1 MSGVH
6 LIGGGW
12 NPDAATAVY
21 GPFLADAAPVAV
33 AAGRNEPTIACVVID
48 EGDGLEQFARWETVL
63 LAVAPCRPLPVLVDI
78 GGRFDAVSLLG
89 ADGLL
94 VCGGLTPAYAAALS
108 PAAADIAAWLRDR
121 QRPYAGFSAGSAVA
135 ASAAVVGGWLADGVP
150 ICSDDA
156 SEDLAEI
163 TVADGLGLSPFT
175 VDVHC
180 AQWGT
185 LPRLIE
191 NVRRH
196 PERIGVGID
205 EDTVLVLQ
213 DGTATVRGR
222 GSVWRV
228 AADGSPAGSVSVTP
242 YRAGEAVPMP

>member
-12 NPDAATAVY
+12 TTDAASVVY
-21 GPFLADAAPVAV
+21 GPFLAEAAALAT
-33 AAGRNEPTIACVVID
+33 AAGRTEPTIACVVLD
-48 EGDGLEQFARWETVL
+48 EGDGNEQFARWQSALTS
-63 LAVAPCRPLPVLVDI
+63 VAPCRPLPVLVEL
-78 GGRFDAVSLLG
+78 GGRFEMASLLG

-108 PAAADIAAWLRDR
+108 PAAADVAGWLAEGN
-121 QRPYAGFSAGSAVA
+121 RPYAGFSAGSAIA
-135 ASAAVVGGWLADGVP
+135 AAHAVVGGWLSDGVP
-150 ICSDDA
+150 ICSEDA

-163 TVADGLGLSPFT
+163 SVTAGLGLSPFAI
-175 VDVHC
+175 DVHC

-191 NVRRH
+191 AVRQD
-196 PERIGVGID
+196 PSLVGAGID
-205 EDTVLVLQ
+205 EDTVLVLD

-228 AADGSPAGSVSVTP
+228 AAAGPDGAVTVIP
-242 YRAGEAVPMP
+242 YRAGQDVPVPG